1 MEIKS
6 QQLTGRKPED
16 PARVIDNI
24 TSSFR
29 STAEKTTPWFL
40 SQMPLMY
47 FQDTSDDDQLTHLRA
62 IIAAEASG
70 HPVELTLK
78 SEDGSQ
84 WTMLRPGDHPGV
96 LAEVMQE
103 LPWDQPLRTA
113 KIHTANDGKLV
124 IDTFEFG
131 DAVPFSTDAPKQ
143 AQRLEEMIRYAAEH
157 MPQVSEDQVR
167 QYFRRCS
174 EAYILTV
181 THYRMA
187 KHWALVDQ
195 LSGTDGAVITLEG
208 ETDPSKSRII
218 VAVSN
223 STRRSMLQ
231 RIAKR
236 LSQSQL
242 NIHRAHLDN
251 IEDGKNGWITIVG
264 CVVQSPDGGPID
276 EASTLWEEI
285 RQDLLRLKWCDP
297 RSLDL
302 GYDHS
307 EVGLQRAEVVIALMD
322 LSYQILLKKNAY
334 AFNPARLHSLMLENI
349 DLVISIVNLLI
360 QRFNPEAPLADK
372 AYDKK
377 RADISNLIENTVDLE
392 DARTLCATLLKA
404 IHAVRRT
411 NLFLENRYALALRLD
426 GSLLSTEERTEIPYG
441 IFFIH
446 GRNFSGFH
454 VRFRDIARGGVRAI
468 HPKANTQFG
477 RERAR
482 LYDEAYNLASAQ
494 QLKNKDIPEGGAKAA
509 ILVHPSARIDRSVK
523 AFVDAMLDLITLDQA
538 TRSRIVDHLH
548 HEELI
553 YLGPDENISPS
564 LIQWIVDRGQRRGY
578 PMPNAL
584 MSSKPGAGINHK
596 AYGVTSEGVIVF
608 LDTALRSIGINPDT
622 DTFSIKLTGGPDG
635 DVAGNSIRILNRE
648 YGERAKIIGIADGSG
663 CGEDPDG
670 LDHNELLRLFSK
682 TLPIARFDK
691 NRLHPKGRIS
701 SVEEPEGVHLRNTLH
716 NRLESDAFIPC
727 GGRPASIH
735 EGNWKSFL
743 KADDTPSSRI
753 IIEGANLFLTPV
765 ARRELSNAGTLI
777 LKDSSANKCGVI
789 CSSFEIS
796 ACMLLDETQFM
807 DIKEVFVEQVL
818 NRLRQLA
825 RSEAELL
832 ARLHQHH
839 PHSPLPDMSIRVS
852 RMMARTA
859 DAINQ
864 HWDSMLPEQQVEL
877 QRLVLEHL
885 PIVLVE
891 QVGDA
896 LWTDMPKTYIRWMMV
911 KSLAARMVYR
921 EGFEYLETMESTD
934 LAHLALR
941 YLDLEQE
948 RTTLVSAIL
957 NSSVGE
963 KKRIATLLREAGIF
977 STMGL
982 TKQSHS

>member
-6 QQLTGRKPED
+6 QQPAGRKPED
-16 PARVIDNI
+16 LARVIDDI

-29 STAEKTTPWFL
+29 ATAEKTTPWFL

-47 FQDTSDDDQLTHLRA
+47 FQDTSDDDRLTHLRA

-131 DAVPFSTDAPKQ
+131 DAVAFSIDAPEHT
-143 AQRLEEMIRYAAEH
+143 QRLNEMIYYAAEH

-167 QYFRRCS
+167 QYFKRCS

-195 LSGTDGAVITLEG
+195 LSGTDGAVITLER
-208 ETDPSKSRII
+208 ETDPSMSRIV

-251 IEDGKNGWITIVG
+251 IEDGENGWITIVG
-264 CVVQSPDGGPID
+264 CVVQSPEGGPID
-276 EASTLWEEI
+276 ETSPLWKEI

-302 GYDHS
+302 AYDHPV
-307 EVGLQRAEVVIALMD
+307 VGLQRAELIIALMD

-334 AFNPARLHSLMLENI
+334 AFNPARLHSLMLENV
-349 DLVISIVNLLI
+349 DLVISITDILI
-360 QRFNPEAPLADK
+360 QRFNPESPLTDED
-372 AYDKK
+372 YDNK
-377 RADISNLIENTVDLE
+377 RASTAKRIESAVDLE
-392 DARTLCATLLKA
+392 DARTLCYTLLRA

-411 NLFLENRYALALRLD
+411 NLFLEARYALALRLD
-426 GSLLSTEERTEIPYG
+426 GSLLSTDERSEIPYG
-441 IFFIH
+441 VFFIH

-509 ILVHPSARIDRSVK
+509 ILVHPSARVDRSVK
-523 AFVDAMLDLITLDQA
+523 AFVDAMLDLITPDEA

-553 YLGPDENISPS
+553 YLGPDENISPG
-564 LIQWIVDRGQRRGY
+564 LIEWIVDRGQRRGY

-608 LDTALRSIGINPDT
+608 LDTALRSVGINPDI
-622 DTFSIKLTGGPDG
+622 DTFTIKLTGGPDG
-635 DVAGNSIRILNRE
+635 DVAGNGIRILDRE

-663 CGEDPDG
+663 YGEDPDG
-670 LDHNELLRLFSK
+670 LDHDELLRLFAEA
-682 TLPIARFDK
+682 LPIARFDK
-691 NRLHPKGRIS
+691 KRLGPLGRIAL
-701 SVEEPEGVHLRNTLH
+701 VEEPEGIHLRNTLH
-716 NRLESDAFIPC
+716 NRIESDAFIPC

-735 EGNWKSFL
+735 EGNWKNFL
-743 KADDTPSSRI
+743 KADGKPCSRV
-753 IIEGANLFLTPV
+753 IIEGANLFLTPI
-765 ARRELSNAGTLI
+765 ARRELSNVGTLI

-796 ACMLLDETQFM
+796 ACMLLDEPQFM
-807 DIKEVFVEQVL
+807 AIKEVFVEQVL
-818 NRLRQLA
+818 TRLRQLA
-825 RSEAELL
+825 RAEAELL

-839 PHSPLPDMSIRVS
+839 PHSPLPDMSIRIS

-864 HWDSMLPEQQVEL
+864 YWDSMTSQQQIEL
-877 QRLVLEHL
+877 QKLVLEHL
-885 PIVLVE
+885 PIVLIE
-891 QVGDA
+891 HVGDA
-896 LWTDMPKTYIRWMMV
+896 LWVDMPKTYIRWMMV
-911 KSLAARMVYR
+911 KSLAARIVYR
-921 EGFEYLETMESTD
+921 EGFEYLEKMEPTD
-934 LAHLALR
+934 LARLALR

-948 RTTLVSAIL
+948 RTTLVNAIL

-963 KKRIATLLREAGIF
+963 KKRIATLLRDAGIF

-982 TKQSHS
+982 TNR